1 MFDYAKFKKAMVE
14 RGHKVE
20 KKGQYITVYPN
31 NGNEGF
37 EYFEDV
43 IDGFQDSLKL
53 LWCDHYNTR
62 IYSMRLKII

>member
-1 MFDYAKFKKAMVE
+1 MFNYRNFKKIMNE

-20 KKGQYITVYPN
+20 KKGQYITVCPN

-43 IDGFQDSLKL
+43 IDGFNDSLKM
-53 LWCDHYNTR
+53 LWCDHYNTH
-62 IYSMRLKII
+62 IYSIKLKII